1 MLRSILYAGG
11 TCAMTDDLDQSLRR
25 LSDATDDPRLDALAP
40 AVFARVGAARAAGV
54 RLAGIAAI
62 GAVTMGLIAAD
73 PLPRPQ
79 PAPAFADEL
88 ALAPSTLLAGR

>member
-1 MLRSILYAGG
+1 
-11 TCAMTDDLDQSLRR
+11 MTDDLDQSLRR
-25 LSDATDDPRLDALAP
+25 LSDVTDDPRLDALAP
-40 AVFARVGAARAAGV
+40 AVFARVRADGAARAAGV

-79 PAPAFADEL
+79 PVPAFADEL

>member
-1 MLRSILYAGG
+1 
-11 TCAMTDDLDQSLRR
+11 MTDDLDRSLQR
-25 LSDATDDPRLDALAP
+25 LSDVTDDPRLDALAP
-40 AVFARVGAARAAGV
+40 AVFARVRADGAARVAGV

-73 PLPRPQ
+73 PLPQPQ
-79 PAPAFADEL
+79 PVPAFADEL

>member
-1 MLRSILYAGG
+1 
-11 TCAMTDDLDQSLRR
+11 MTDDLDQSLRR

-40 AVFARVGAARAAGV
+40 AVFARVRADDAARTAGV
-54 RLAGIAAI
+54 RLAGIAAV

>member
-1 MLRSILYAGG
+1 
-11 TCAMTDDLDQSLRR
+11 MTDDLDQSLRR
-25 LSDATDDPRLDALAP
+25 LSDATDDPRLDALAT
-40 AVFARVGAARAAGV
+40 AVFARMRADGAARAAGL
-54 RLAGIAAI
+54 RLAGIAAV

>member
-1 MLRSILYAGG
+1 
-11 TCAMTDDLDQSLRR
+11 MTDDLDQSLRR

-40 AVFARVGAARAAGV
+40 AVFARVRADGAARAAGV

-73 PLPRPQ
+73 PLPGPQ

>member
-1 MLRSILYAGG
+1 
-11 TCAMTDDLDQSLRR
+11 MTDDLDQSLRR
-25 LSDATDDPRLDALAP
+25 LSDVTDDPRLDALAP
-40 AVFARVGAARAAGV
+40 AVFARMRADGAARAAGV
-54 RLAGIAAI
+54 RLAGIAAV